1 MSFAESAHDM
11 PWLGMRRLVFAVLVL
26 CSTAAG
32 GWVMFEILR
41 VNGITLLQSII
52 LILFVI
58 TFGWITI
65 AFWTAIAGF
74 LLLLSRR
81 DPATLARFSTQTNPT
96 NLDEQR
102 TVLVMP
108 IHNEDP
114 MRVADGLAC
123 TCRSLL
129 DQPDAQG
136 FEVFVISDTRDDA
149 IARQEAQAIAILQ
162 RRFASRLAI
171 HYRRRESNQ
180 GRKAGNLADFCRA
193 WGYRYDYMIVLDADS
208 IMGGKTLISLVASM
222 QANPR
227 VGLIQTVPIPIRS
240 ESVFGRFIQ
249 FAAALHSPLLA
260 AGQAFWQGDTVN
272 FWGHN
277 AIIRTQAFMAS
288 CGLPT
293 LSGRPPLGGEI
304 LSHDFVEAAL
314 LRRAGWEVH
323 LDVTLEESYEEV
335 PSNILDFAN
344 RDRRW
349 VQGNLQH
356 LRLLGARGLHKV
368 SRLHFLFGAL
378 AYLTSLFWALML
390 AISTID
396 AIGRAQGE
404 HDFFRQGYQL
414 FPDWPIAVP
423 NLILPLIGS
432 TAALLLMPKVLGL
445 ILAFIQRPEGFGGR
459 GKLLLSALLELF
471 IAILIAPIMMVFHSL
486 FILGVLS
493 GRQVSWDAQV
503 REGRSIP
510 WRSALRHTWAATLLG
525 AIWAYATYTWAT
537 LFFWWLSPVWLGL
550 LLAAP
555 LVKLTSSLTHGQR
568 LRRAGLL
575 LAPSEVAPPTVLRH
589 LGTFGK
595 QAALQ
600 RQPLDLQPP
609 PPSLPQEMPTQ
620 SFSVL
625 PQARP
630 NADIR
635 TER

>member
-1 MSFAESAHDM
+1 MNFAKSAPDM
-11 PWLGMRRLVFAVLVL
+11 PWLGVRRLLFAVLVL
-26 CSTAAG
+26 CSTATG
-32 GWVMFEILR
+32 GWVMFEILH
-41 VNGITLLQSII
+41 VNGITLLQSIV
-52 LILFVI
+52 LFLFVI
-58 TFGWITI
+58 TFGWITL
-65 AFWTAIAGF
+65 AFWMAIAGF
-74 LLLLSRR
+74 VVLLFRR
-81 DPATLARFSTQTNPT
+81 DPATLTRFSAHRPPT
-96 NLDEQR
+96 DLGKHS

-114 MRVADGLAC
+114 MRVADGLEC

-129 DQPDAQG
+129 DQPRADG
-136 FEVFVISDTRDDA
+136 FEVFVISDTRDEA
-149 IARQEAQAIAILQ
+149 IAHQEAQAIAILQ
-162 RRFASRLAI
+162 RRFASRLAV
-171 HYRRRESNQ
+171 HYRRRENNQ

-193 WGYRYDYMIVLDADS
+193 WGYRYDYMIVLDADT

-240 ESVFGRFIQ
+240 ESVFGRFLQ

-314 LRRAGWEVH
+314 LRRAGWEVR

-335 PSNILDFAN
+335 PSNILDFAK

-378 AYLTSLFWALML
+378 AYLTSFLWALML
-390 AISTID
+390 AISTVD

-432 TAALLLMPKVLGL
+432 TAALLLLPKVLGL
-445 ILAFIQRPEGFGGR
+445 ILAFIQRPAEFGER
-459 GKLLLSALLELF
+459 GNLLLSALLELV

-486 FILGVLS
+486 FILSVLS
-493 GRQVSWDAQV
+493 GRKVSWDAQV

-510 WRSALRHTWAATLLG
+510 WSSAIRQTWAATLLG

-550 LLAAP
+550 LLSAP

-575 LAPSEVAPPTVLRH
+575 LVPSEVAPPMVLRH
-589 LGTFGK
+589 LGRFGK
-595 QAALQ
+595 QASLQ
-600 RQPLDLQPP
+600 QPLDLQPP
-609 PPSLPQEMPTQ
+609 PPPLPREMPTQ
-620 SFSVL
+620 SFRVV

-630 NADIR
+630 NPDIR